1 MAPSQPARK
10 SSGKRKGHGASH
22 SESRS
27 ADKKAETGKRD
38 KVEEPRPLNE
48 HKSKSHVGK
57 SSRDESTKE
66 EMRDTQ
72 KKRFKELPAHSSKPE
87 KSEPTKSKPTELK
100 KDCKAAADKS
110 RKELEKTKGS
120 KGGKKEPS
128 CERQVERRI
137 QSNKE
142 LIQKQKS
149 PEEKPK
155 VAGKQD
161 IRKENTNAVE
171 ITDRL
176 TKGNPE
182 KAVKLKGSG
191 SKSQA
196 KEAAKNVV
204 NLKEELCKVP
214 KGGETQEIEEESEEG
229 SSTETEEEE
238 EDSVME
244 SSEEDREESKQSDQE
259 DSDTKSDGSED
270 SEGTEESKA
279 SKTSESDESTE
290 TDSEEEEDEEE
301 QKLRKEPKTIEE
313 EPIEE
318 PSSEEAESSEEE
330 ETSESPQKET
340 NSGEDM
346 KSDSKEI
353 QDDNIEEPPKASK
366 STPLAR
372 KDMPL
377 KLTTK
382 LLGGVKVKSKPMQNK
397 ESSPVEKE
405 TPPVQT
411 TKVKGIALRQ
421 KGQVKSKSPI
431 LQVATVAKI
440 SKGKPDVGGKKNE
453 ELEVPSPKSP
463 QGLMLRQSHMILTLR
478 TKKREAKARLTSTQQ
493 QNSKQEVNQ
502 DVLDAGSV
510 KSCSKSVV
518 EEQVQTGDQRTSKGD
533 TEEKQGTGHPQNFGL
548 MLGRVK
554 IASVRY
560 QARRKRDKAAEI
572 TEVPPE
578 SVAGSTG
585 NLITKRKGMTT
596 LRRVSGWIHRKI
608 PKSFNLR
615 AKLAS
620 VSRAIGISGWLSARA
635 KKKNCSSSKQSR
647 FRRRVAIRL
656 ASTASLA
663 GKRIHIQGPKSE
675 PGPEEV
681 ESTGKTGS
689 QRREDLTGDCEDSS
703 DSPADD
709 PNSPPPPSESL
720 SEPEEKASPGDAKYA
735 IVFPRVHKIIKSKG
749 ASPTAS
755 TIEEPL
761 RTPPKPGARLVLPV
775 QPDLTLLK
783 SCKKSFKTGDPTRQS
798 NVENIGEREQVR
810 ERNTGLRGRKVE
822 TKDAYMSKEERR
834 PSQFKVAKL
843 MSSKPSSGGEFK
855 LRQRGTEGNRE
866 KMAGFCDNEDAE
878 KEVLLSSYYEEEAD
892 QEVAQLMGEGIYQSS
907 MEVHWAQSRSLRCNP
922 EDWLR
927 AETLLPHPT
936 VENLSKWAMYKD
948 AEPPQPPASGSTW
961 ESEDAAENLL
971 ESRLS
976 STQVPVPGSAHSVE
990 VDAVEDLS
998 QLEEVCES
1006 SVLLNL
1012 KKRFHRDTIY
1022 TYIGNMLLSVNP
1034 FKPLRIY
1041 TEEISQQ
1048 YQGKELQGNPP
1059 HVFAIADAAYCHSQ
1073 SSAQEQCVVIS
1084 GQSGAG
1090 KTEAAKLIVQYLST
1104 VYQGNVEGLRQ
1115 PTEVLPILESFGN
1128 AKTILNNNSSRF
1140 GKYLHI
1146 HIRHGLVVG
1155 TSLSQY
1161 LLEKSRVVFQ
1171 ASRERNYHVFYEML
1185 AGLSEQQK
1193 QELYLQGAETYYYL
1207 NQGGACELEE
1217 KWDDQD
1223 FLLLLRCLEKIGL
1236 SEDQLTITWAIL
1248 SSILQLGNIC
1258 FSSYESDSYELA
1270 VIFNDAET
1278 RIVSSLLQIS
1288 ADALQNAIT
1297 HRITET
1303 SYDRIYCPLS
1313 VESAIESRDAISKA
1327 LYSVLFDWLLARIN
1341 EWLIPSEMDSTVG
1354 IVDIYGF
1361 EDLGVNSFEQLCIN
1375 YANEQLQHF
1384 VNKAVVSQEQEE
1396 YSAEQIE
1403 WYPVPL
1409 LDCQSCLDLICAR
1422 PHGILRI
1429 LDDQTSLPQ
1438 ATDHTFLQKCHY
1450 HHGNSPFYTKP
1461 KIPLP
1466 VFTLHHYAGAV
1477 TYQVHNFLNKN
1488 HDQFRPEVLELFAR
1502 SRLKMVSTLFMKV
1515 QEGYAQ
1521 QKELGVRGKGH
1532 RQHPPTVASRFQQSL
1547 SELTARLERC
1557 KTTFIRCLKP
1567 NSKKLPGIFD
1577 VDYVTL
1583 QLRHAGILE
1592 TIHIRKEGYPL
1603 RLSYSYFID
1612 RYGPL
1617 LPERP
1622 AHLSEREQCAALLER
1637 LPGAEPGHYQF
1648 GLTKVFLKEDLHQK
1662 LEERWSHT
1670 QTWAAIT
1677 IQRNIRGFIC
1687 RRNFRFFKQKAI
1699 TIQAHIR
1706 GHQARR
1712 YYKRLKQSFNQFWA
1726 TMMITRNTIK
1736 RKCWKEHTEKNQE
1749 RSRSRA
1755 KPATAGMDVS
1765 VLEIPAELSAQLRTA
1780 ERRQRGLEG
1789 RVTEVAP
1796 PQVKAEHSLS
1806 LPHDINS
1813 HPFSKYASS
1822 HLKDGWLQ
1830 SQDYP
1835 LQSPL
1840 TPLDPEDARSA
1851 LEIYKLILR
1860 FVGAADLRDWRMM
1873 ILGNYIVKRGLDRPP
1888 LRDEILCQLVHQSW
1902 SQADDERRLRAWLLL
1917 ATSLGTFM
1925 PSPGLDK
1932 PLLKYVSDQAPGEYR
1947 SVCQHK
1953 VLTGLQH
1960 PAPACRE
1967 QPPTQLEWTANHRKG
1982 KMVLDVHT
1990 YNEESLT
1997 AEVESWTTG
2006 EQLCSWVL
2014 HFRGLPEPPRGWS
2027 LSLFTGEDWK
2037 DMAGCDFVMDLIGEV
2052 EAKSSQI
2059 QGPVPDYLFTS
2070 EGDMD
2075 MTSDLNDFIPPAPT
2089 MQAPS
2094 LPPDLYPSEQG
2105 TWDAQTSSPSY
2116 DGYAPQRRPPGH
2128 MDSYLDNLFDPVLGQ
2143 GPPDMERASMLN
2155 HRMKG
2160 GGGIGPTQPGM
2171 FPTTGV
2177 PMTMPGYPMG
2187 MPVTPQMPAY
2197 PSIPPMGGMMP
2208 VMPSMPVMQPSMMMP
2223 AAAPPAVPAL
2233 DPSQVAAQQ
2242 QAFINQQALLL
2253 AQQMTLQA
2261 MTLSQQQQQEQQRRQ
2276 LQQQRQQED
2285 HQQQRQ
2291 PQQQPPPPP
2300 TAPKTKTSRSRTPS
2314 PKPPSVQRRSPEPE
2328 VVPELDLSSPEQ
2340 LDSFQEK
2347 REFFQRIGAQEVRVA
2362 KINPSFKARRSQT
2375 PPAIQVEQKDPP
2387 ETPPEPPNLQETL
2400 KPEEKAAERPE
2411 KKEAKKESTKISA
2424 KKNPPAIAPKPEPSR
2439 EIREIIKQYQN
2450 RPIPEPKPFEP
2461 VRVPAKCF
2469 VKKKDPKEEAL
2480 AILRMQ
2486 GPAVPPQKFVGSS
2499 PAQPEKRMAPPPVAP
2514 PPAAPPPAPALPT
2527 RGPRSISSSMKQK
2540 QRSLADLFGSTRS
2553 SAPPSPLQKAEQAPP
2568 PDIPIPPPPAIPAPS
2583 QVPKAIRDDNIRSQL
2598 YKFSASVYF
2607 SYNNMP
2613 GRLFLRKEVFYPR
2626 EKFNN
2631 PYILNLLCEQI
2642 MRDTFSDSCIRITR
2656 EERRK
2661 MRDLLASFH
2670 VGSSISSLQDDAMKK
2685 RIVLAARDNWATYFS
2700 RLFPITGGNRGDIQL
2715 LGVSHRG
2722 IRLLR
2727 VVKASGI
2734 NPKHLKVLR
2743 SYSYAEVLSVDLKG
2757 SNTVE
2762 FALKNDQLTL
2772 HSHRA
2777 PQINAM
2783 VRLFL
2788 SELLK
2793 DSDHV
2798 IALQSF
2804 VTDDRS
2810 LLNFRKGDIIKL
2822 LHMEGLEPGWQ
2833 FGSIGGRSGLFPS
2846 EITQPAAPPDYY
2858 SSHLD
2863 RREELR
2869 KSVRTA
2875 PPMAQP
2881 KQTQGKADPEK
2892 PLTQAPS
2899 MASGLEREGS
2909 LPGSDSDVT
2918 QYIMTEFAMKYFREA
2933 AIKMGWKGLSA
2944 EGRSSSEMVQ
2954 YTKVPIQ
2961 ESLIFY
2967 SDNELNELAAQCFSN
2982 VMRFMGDQPLM
2993 KQQGEGDYVKSILQ
3007 LGKEKESLRD
3017 EIYCQIIKQTTL
3029 NPHKESCTRGWRLLN
3044 LVTGFFPC
3052 SSTLRPYVTRHL
3064 RDIASDPGHS
3074 FQEMARNCEQNLKR
3088 SLIHGGRRYVPS
3100 NLEMEAFLVGKTSRR
3115 IPIYLPGGVEYPCKI
3130 RTFTVALEVMM
3141 ELCAEMGVEQLSEMK
3156 EFAIYANSNKGKVM
3170 RPIRPDE
3177 YLLDFL
3183 LDDGSITL
3191 WFHRVIW
3198 REPLH
3203 FDNEFYVDIHYR
3215 QVLSDYLEGKL
3226 LLPSH
3231 KSSPDHQVVALAA
3244 LQHCAN
3250 GMGAEPSQHDLK
3262 GYLPVG
3268 FSVNTQQLHSAL
3280 LSQLGSL
3287 RTLSSTDAK
3296 IRFLAG
3302 VW

>member
-1 MAPSQPARK
+1 
-10 SSGKRKGHGASH
+10 SGNQRCLY
-22 SESRS
+22 E
-27 ADKKAETGKRD
+27 
-38 KVEEPRPLNE
+38 
-48 HKSKSHVGK
+48 
-57 SSRDESTKE
+57 
-66 EMRDTQ
+66 Q
-72 KKRFKELPAHSSKPE
+72 
-87 KSEPTKSKPTELK
+87 
-100 KDCKAAADKS
+100 
-110 RKELEKTKGS
+110 
-120 KGGKKEPS
+120 
-128 CERQVERRI
+128 RI
-137 QSNKE
+137 
-142 LIQKQKS
+142 
-149 PEEKPK
+149 
-155 VAGKQD
+155 
-161 IRKENTNAVE
+161 
-171 ITDRL
+171 
-176 TKGNPE
+176 
-182 KAVKLKGSG
+182 
-191 SKSQA
+191 
-196 KEAAKNVV
+196 
-204 NLKEELCKVP
+204 
-214 KGGETQEIEEESEEG
+214 
-229 SSTETEEEE
+229 
-238 EDSVME
+238 
-244 SSEEDREESKQSDQE
+244 
-259 DSDTKSDGSED
+259 
-270 SEGTEESKA
+270 
-279 SKTSESDESTE
+279 
-290 TDSEEEEDEEE
+290 
-301 QKLRKEPKTIEE
+301 
-313 EPIEE
+313 
-318 PSSEEAESSEEE
+318 
-330 ETSESPQKET
+330 
-340 NSGEDM
+340 
-346 KSDSKEI
+346 
-353 QDDNIEEPPKASK
+353 
-366 STPLAR
+366 
-372 KDMPL
+372 
-377 KLTTK
+377 
-382 LLGGVKVKSKPMQNK
+382 
-397 ESSPVEKE
+397 
-405 TPPVQT
+405 
-411 TKVKGIALRQ
+411 
-421 KGQVKSKSPI
+421 
-431 LQVATVAKI
+431 
-440 SKGKPDVGGKKNE
+440 
-453 ELEVPSPKSP
+453 
-463 QGLMLRQSHMILTLR
+463 
-478 TKKREAKARLTSTQQ
+478 
-493 QNSKQEVNQ
+493 
-502 DVLDAGSV
+502 
-510 KSCSKSVV
+510 
-518 EEQVQTGDQRTSKGD
+518 
-533 TEEKQGTGHPQNFGL
+533 
-548 MLGRVK
+548 
-554 IASVRY
+554 
-560 QARRKRDKAAEI
+560 
-572 TEVPPE
+572 
-578 SVAGSTG
+578 
-585 NLITKRKGMTT
+585 
-596 LRRVSGWIHRKI
+596 
-608 PKSFNLR
+608 
-615 AKLAS
+615 
-620 VSRAIGISGWLSARA
+620 
-635 KKKNCSSSKQSR
+635 
-647 FRRRVAIRL
+647 
-656 ASTASLA
+656 
-663 GKRIHIQGPKSE
+663 
-675 PGPEEV
+675 
-681 ESTGKTGS
+681 
-689 QRREDLTGDCEDSS
+689 
-703 DSPADD
+703 
-709 PNSPPPPSESL
+709 
-720 SEPEEKASPGDAKYA
+720 
-735 IVFPRVHKIIKSKG
+735 
-749 ASPTAS
+749 
-755 TIEEPL
+755 
-761 RTPPKPGARLVLPV
+761 
-775 QPDLTLLK
+775 
-783 SCKKSFKTGDPTRQS
+783 
-798 NVENIGEREQVR
+798 
-810 ERNTGLRGRKVE
+810 
-822 TKDAYMSKEERR
+822 
-834 PSQFKVAKL
+834 
-843 MSSKPSSGGEFK
+843 
-855 LRQRGTEGNRE
+855 
-866 KMAGFCDNEDAE
+866 
-878 KEVLLSSYYEEEAD
+878 
-892 QEVAQLMGEGIYQSS
+892 
-907 MEVHWAQSRSLRCNP
+907 
-922 EDWLR
+922 
-927 AETLLPHPT
+927 
-936 VENLSKWAMYKD
+936 
-948 AEPPQPPASGSTW
+948 
-961 ESEDAAENLL
+961 
-971 ESRLS
+971 
-976 STQVPVPGSAHSVE
+976 PGSAHSVE

-1084 GQSGAG
+1084 GQSGSG

-1104 VYQGNVEGLRQ
+1104 VYQGNVEGLRQSFPQ

-1648 GLTKVFLKEDLHQK
+1648 GLTKVFLKEAVHQK

-1736 RKCWKEHTEKNQE
+1736 RKCWKNRYDKLEDC
-1749 RSRSRA
+1749 R
-1755 KPATAGMDVS
+1755 DVS

-1780 ERRQRGLEG
+1780 ESECGSLSV
-1789 RVTEVAP
+1789 VTEVAP

-1860 FVGAADLRDWRMM
+1860 FVGAADLRDWWMM

-2070 EGDMD
+2070 EGDMYVLHRD

-2105 TWDAQTSSPSY
+2105 TWDAQTSSSGY

-2171 FPTTGV
+2171 FPTTESL
-2177 PMTMPGYPMG
+2177 P
-2187 MPVTPQMPAY
+2187 PA
-2197 PSIPPMGGMMP
+2197 
-2208 VMPSMPVMQPSMMMP
+2208 MMMP

-2261 MTLSQQQQQEQQRRQ
+2261 MTL
-2276 LQQQRQQED
+2276 
-2285 HQQQRQ
+2285 
-2291 PQQQPPPPP
+2291 
-2300 TAPKTKTSRSRTPS
+2300 
-2314 PKPPSVQRRSPEPE
+2314 
-2328 VVPELDLSSPEQ
+2328 SPEQ

-2400 KPEEKAAERPE
+2400 KPEG
-2411 KKEAKKESTKISA
+2411 ESPLYRSWLQDLITT
-2424 KKNPPAIAPKPEPSR
+2424 KNPPAIAPKPEPSR

-2486 GPAVPPQKFVGSS
+2486 GPAVPPQVS
-2499 PAQPEKRMAPPPVAP
+2499 AV
-2514 PPAAPPPAPALPT
+2514 
-2527 RGPRSISSSMKQK
+2527 
-2540 QRSLADLFGSTRS
+2540 SLICSLLNVLYREHAKIAFNLSKED
-2553 SAPPSPLQKAEQAPP
+2553 
-2568 PDIPIPPPPAIPAPS
+2568 IPPPPAIPAPS

-2822 LHMEGLEPGWQ
+2822 LHMEGLEPGEELMDGHSIISDIKLFQRPSAGWQ

-2875 PPMAQP
+2875 PRMAQP
-2881 KQTQGKADPEK
+2881 KQTQGMGQ
-2892 PLTQAPS
+2892 TQAPS

-2933 AIKMGWKGLSA
+2933 AINSKQFSFSVCRMGWKGLSA

-3029 NPHKESCTRGWRLLN
+3029 NPHKHNYVCRESCTRGWRLLN

-3296 IRFLAG
+3296 IRFLESVRSLPLFGSNIFLASKVSHRHCPSPCIVAVNQEGILLADPNSQVPAETLLVIPLPEVQSLRSLRPRRDEKLPGVEINYGLRAPKKMTCHLKEAKELCHVIAVIMEELVCHPSGSSTAG
-3302 VW
+3302 TASGSPSLADTHREPVPSVASRQPPSRIPSPPHSLPDTREAAMYSMY

>member
-1 MAPSQPARK
+1 
-10 SSGKRKGHGASH
+10 
-22 SESRS
+22 
-27 ADKKAETGKRD
+27 
-38 KVEEPRPLNE
+38 
-48 HKSKSHVGK
+48 
-57 SSRDESTKE
+57 
-66 EMRDTQ
+66 
-72 KKRFKELPAHSSKPE
+72 
-87 KSEPTKSKPTELK
+87 
-100 KDCKAAADKS
+100 
-110 RKELEKTKGS
+110 
-120 KGGKKEPS
+120 
-128 CERQVERRI
+128 
-137 QSNKE
+137 
-142 LIQKQKS
+142 
-149 PEEKPK
+149 
-155 VAGKQD
+155 
-161 IRKENTNAVE
+161 
-171 ITDRL
+171 
-176 TKGNPE
+176 
-182 KAVKLKGSG
+182 
-191 SKSQA
+191 
-196 KEAAKNVV
+196 
-204 NLKEELCKVP
+204 
-214 KGGETQEIEEESEEG
+214 
-229 SSTETEEEE
+229 
-238 EDSVME
+238 
-244 SSEEDREESKQSDQE
+244 
-259 DSDTKSDGSED
+259 
-270 SEGTEESKA
+270 
-279 SKTSESDESTE
+279 
-290 TDSEEEEDEEE
+290 
-301 QKLRKEPKTIEE
+301 
-313 EPIEE
+313 
-318 PSSEEAESSEEE
+318 
-330 ETSESPQKET
+330 
-340 NSGEDM
+340 
-346 KSDSKEI
+346 
-353 QDDNIEEPPKASK
+353 
-366 STPLAR
+366 
-372 KDMPL
+372 
-377 KLTTK
+377 
-382 LLGGVKVKSKPMQNK
+382 
-397 ESSPVEKE
+397 
-405 TPPVQT
+405 
-411 TKVKGIALRQ
+411 
-421 KGQVKSKSPI
+421 
-431 LQVATVAKI
+431 
-440 SKGKPDVGGKKNE
+440 
-453 ELEVPSPKSP
+453 
-463 QGLMLRQSHMILTLR
+463 
-478 TKKREAKARLTSTQQ
+478 
-493 QNSKQEVNQ
+493 
-502 DVLDAGSV
+502 
-510 KSCSKSVV
+510 
-518 EEQVQTGDQRTSKGD
+518 
-533 TEEKQGTGHPQNFGL
+533 
-548 MLGRVK
+548 
-554 IASVRY
+554 
-560 QARRKRDKAAEI
+560 
-572 TEVPPE
+572 
-578 SVAGSTG
+578 
-585 NLITKRKGMTT
+585 
-596 LRRVSGWIHRKI
+596 
-608 PKSFNLR
+608 
-615 AKLAS
+615 
-620 VSRAIGISGWLSARA
+620 
-635 KKKNCSSSKQSR
+635 
-647 FRRRVAIRL
+647 
-656 ASTASLA
+656 
-663 GKRIHIQGPKSE
+663 
-675 PGPEEV
+675 
-681 ESTGKTGS
+681 
-689 QRREDLTGDCEDSS
+689 
-703 DSPADD
+703 
-709 PNSPPPPSESL
+709 
-720 SEPEEKASPGDAKYA
+720 
-735 IVFPRVHKIIKSKG
+735 
-749 ASPTAS
+749 
-755 TIEEPL
+755 
-761 RTPPKPGARLVLPV
+761 
-775 QPDLTLLK
+775 
-783 SCKKSFKTGDPTRQS
+783 
-798 NVENIGEREQVR
+798 
-810 ERNTGLRGRKVE
+810 
-822 TKDAYMSKEERR
+822 
-834 PSQFKVAKL
+834 
-843 MSSKPSSGGEFK
+843 
-855 LRQRGTEGNRE
+855 
-866 KMAGFCDNEDAE
+866 
-878 KEVLLSSYYEEEAD
+878 
-892 QEVAQLMGEGIYQSS
+892 
-907 MEVHWAQSRSLRCNP
+907 
-922 EDWLR
+922 
-927 AETLLPHPT
+927 
-936 VENLSKWAMYKD
+936 MYKD

-1084 GQSGAG
+1084 GQSGSG

-1648 GLTKVFLKEDLHQK
+1648 GLTKVFLKEAVHQK

-1736 RKCWKEHTEKNQE
+1736 RKCWKIHCSKQQYQ
-1749 RSRSRA
+1749 
-1755 KPATAGMDVS
+1755 KDVS

-1860 FVGAADLRDWRMM
+1860 FVGAADLRDWWMM

-2070 EGDMD
+2070 EGDMSGQISSQQSRAPG
-2075 MTSDLNDFIPPAPT
+2075 MPRPPPLVMMVKLFTQLIYVFILYCHLCYSDAKDYRETNI
-2089 MQAPS
+2089 
-2094 LPPDLYPSEQG
+2094 
-2105 TWDAQTSSPSY
+2105 WK
-2116 DGYAPQRRPPGH
+2116 RRPPGH

-2160 GGGIGPTQPGM
+2160 GGGIGPTQP
-2171 FPTTGV
+2171 
-2177 PMTMPGYPMG
+2177 
-2187 MPVTPQMPAY
+2187 A
-2197 PSIPPMGGMMP
+2197 
-2208 VMPSMPVMQPSMMMP
+2208 MMMP

-2261 MTLSQQQQQEQQRRQ
+2261 MTLLPKITELRSANNIFIIVVS
-2276 LQQQRQQED
+2276 
-2285 HQQQRQ
+2285 
-2291 PQQQPPPPP
+2291 PGAPPP
-2300 TAPKTKTSRSRTPS
+2300 
-2314 PKPPSVQRRSPEPE
+2314 
-2328 VVPELDLSSPEQ
+2328 
-2340 LDSFQEK
+2340 
-2347 REFFQRIGAQEVRVA
+2347 GAQEVRVA

-2480 AILRMQ
+2480 AILRR
-2486 GPAVPPQKFVGSS
+2486 SS

-2527 RGPRSISSSMKQK
+2527 RGPRSISS
-2540 QRSLADLFGSTRS
+2540 
-2553 SAPPSPLQKAEQAPP
+2553 
-2568 PDIPIPPPPAIPAPS
+2568 S

-2822 LHMEGLEPGWQ
+2822 LHMEGLEPETLSLVFQRPSVHLSQSSGSDVCPVLLAGWQ

-2869 KSVRTA
+2869 KSQNGSTQASVRHGT
-2875 PPMAQP
+2875 
-2881 KQTQGKADPEK
+2881 E
-2892 PLTQAPS
+2892 TQAPS

-3296 IRFLAG
+3296 IRFLESVRSLPLFGSNIFLASKVSHRHCPSPCIVAVNQEGILLADPNSQETLLVIPLPEVQSLRSLRPRRDEKLPG
-3302 VW
+3302 VEINYGLRAPKKMTCHLKEAKELCHVIAVIME